1 MEKFDFAA
9 AQSVAFAE
17 FCRLYPDR
25 ELQAWLSKHAT
36 AAGNQPVKGVWT
48 IEFLVYPTPQL
59 REGEYVGISAGRKV
73 RMLDD
78 PKSGQPQ
85 VILSSGDDA
94 RGEVVFSITLD
105 ANTREMRLGE
115 CADFAQ
121 FDFSRYGL
129 VEWM

>member
-1 MEKFDFAA
+1 MEKFDFTA

-17 FCRLYPDR
+17 FCRLNPDR

-48 IEFLVYPTPQL
+48 IEFLVYPTPKL
-59 REGEYVGISAGRKV
+59 HEGEYVGISAGRKV
-73 RMLDD
+73 RMFDD
-78 PKSGQPQ
+78 PKTGQPR

-94 RGEVVFSITLD
+94 PGEVIFSITLD
-105 ANTREMRLGE
+105 ENTREMGLGQ

-121 FDFSRYGL
+121 FDFSRYGPA
-129 VEWM
+129 EWM